1 MKLLIYISFFLFS
14 HTSIACD
21 YYCDHDFFKAYA
33 SSDLVII
40 TEIDSLNIKK
50 TGKREGKYTAFLNK
64 NETLII
70 KGHLNKKLVG
80 YYNQYICGGSWT
92 PRLNKR
98 RIIYGKLVNDEYVFG
113 ESACTKPL
121 YLDDLNSYL
130 SFKNSANFIPSRR
143 RSHVFRN
150 FELHF
155 LLNNIKLNN
164 KVYDNEL
171 VKLRN
176 IRSSTTL
183 NNFHIPNDQ
192 YMLFEVFLDKN
203 YSYIKSKKIKGHN
216 KALQKEIT
224 NTIKNIK
231 WSKGRNQNSKKKY
244 KILLKFD
251 NVLKNHLT
259 RLVEHP

>member
-1 MKLLIYISFFLFS
+1 MWLLLWSWFFR
-14 HTSIACD
+14 
-21 YYCDHDFFKAYA
+21 AYA

-40 TEIDSLNIKK
+40 TKIDSLNIKK

-64 NETLII
+64 EGTLVI
-70 KGHLNKKLVG
+70 KGKLNKKLVG
-80 YYNQYICGGSWT
+80 YYNGYGCGASST
-92 PRLNKR
+92 PKLNSK
-98 RIIYGKLVNDEYVFG
+98 RIIYAKLVNGEYVFG
-113 ESACTKPL
+113 ESACSKPL
-121 YLDDLNSYL
+121 YLDDLNNYL
-130 SFKNSANFIPSRR
+130 SFKNSDNFIPGVR
-143 RSHVFRN
+143 RSYLFRN

-171 VKLRN
+171 VRLSD
-176 IRSSTTL
+176 ITSLTTL

-192 YMLFEVFLDKN
+192 YMLFEVFLDKDYN
-203 YSYIKSKKIKGHN
+203 HLKSKKIKGNN

-231 WSKGRNQNSKKKY
+231 WCKGLNLGSKKKY

-251 NVLKNHLT
+251 NIRKIHFG
-259 RLVEHP
+259 RLITNPTSSK